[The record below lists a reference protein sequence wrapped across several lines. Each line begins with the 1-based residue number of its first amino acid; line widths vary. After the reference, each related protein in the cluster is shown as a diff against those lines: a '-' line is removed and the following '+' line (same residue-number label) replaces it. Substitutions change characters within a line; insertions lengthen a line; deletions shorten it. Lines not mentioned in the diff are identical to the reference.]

1 MDAAWLGAEKLEVFI
16 LVLVRSAGIFTMTPI
31 FGANQVPPQ
40 VRIAVAVGM
49 ALIFMPMCP
58 SSGIPATDVLQ
69 MGLLVA
75 KEALV
80 GVVIGFVVTL
90 VFAVFQIA
98 GDFIDM
104 QAGFSFATMVDP
116 VNGSNTSV
124 AARFHQILIGL
135 LFFATNAHHVLISG
149 LADSFRLVPVGAMS
163 LNPLVANGVLDIF
176 TTLFTVAL
184 RIASPV
190 LAAVFLADVALA
202 IMCRAVPQMNV
213 IIAGMPLKLGVGL
226 VGLLVAIPVLVTSSE
241 GIFSDMNSQMGN
253 VLHLLVANQVR

>member
-1 MDAAWLGAEKLEVFI
+1 MDLAWLGAQKLEVFI
-16 LVLVRSAGIFTMTPI
+16 LVLARTAGIFTVTPI

-49 ALIFMPMCP
+49 AVIFVALVP
-58 SSGIPATDVLQ
+58 SSSVLAVDILP
-69 MGLLVA
+69 MALLIA
-75 KEALV
+75 KEAFV
-80 GVVIGFVVTL
+80 GLVIGFVVTL

-98 GDFIDM
+98 GDFIDV

-116 VNGSNTSV
+116 VNGAHTSV

-135 LFFATNAHHVLISG
+135 LFFATNAHHVVITG
-149 LADSFRLVPVGAMS
+149 LADSFKLVPVGSMS
-163 LNPLVANGVLDIF
+163 MNPLVANGMLDIF
-176 TTLFTVAL
+176 ATLFSVAL

-190 LAAVFLADVALA
+190 VAAVFLADVALA

-226 VGLLVAIPVLVTSSE
+226 VGMLVAIPVLVTSSQ
-241 GIFSDMNSQMGN
+241 GVFTDMYSQMGN
-253 VLHLLVANQVR
+253 MLHLLVVK

>member
-1 MDAAWLGAEKLEVFI
+1 MDLAWLGAQKLEVFI
-16 LVLVRSAGIFTMTPI
+16 LVLARTAGIFTVTPI

-49 ALIFMPMCP
+49 AVIFVALVPSNAVLAVDILPMALLI
-58 SSGIPATDVLQ
+58 
-69 MGLLVA
+69 A
-75 KEALV
+75 KEAFV
-80 GVVIGFVVTL
+80 GLVIGFVVTL

-98 GDFIDM
+98 GDFIDV

-116 VNGSNTSV
+116 VNGAHTSV

-135 LFFATNAHHVLISG
+135 LFFATNAHHVVITG
-149 LADSFRLVPVGAMS
+149 LADSFKLVPVGSMS
-163 LNPLVANGVLDIF
+163 MNPLVASGMLDIF
-176 TTLFTVAL
+176 ATLFAVAL

-190 LAAVFLADVALA
+190 VAAVFLADVALA

-226 VGLLVAIPVLVTSSE
+226 VGMLVAIPVLVTSSQ
-241 GIFSDMNSQMGN
+241 GVFSDMYSQMGN
-253 VLHLLVANQVR
+253 MLHMLVVK